1 MEANKQFNIVNKIFS
16 ENEEMFRKT
25 VAFLKKFNLIESVSL
40 KFPGQVLYDISY
52 ENLMV
57 AIKSCEDEKIAEIL
71 KVLLENMHVSFYHLV
86 TWSEEEDLAK
96 KSGDLSK
103 DCL

>member
-1 MEANKQFNIVNKIFS
+1 MEANKQFDIVNKIFS

-25 VAFLKKFNLIESVSL
+25 VAFLKKFNMIESASL

-52 ENLMV
+52 EDLMV
-57 AIKSCEDEKIAEIL
+57 AIKSCEDEKIAEML
-71 KVLLENMHVSFYHLV
+71 EVLLENMHVSFSHLV
-86 TWSEEEDLAK
+86 TWPDEGNLAEE
-96 KSGDLSK
+96 SGSSTK

>member
-1 MEANKQFNIVNKIFS
+1 MEANKQFDIVNKIFS
-16 ENEEMFRKT
+16 ENEEIFRKT
-25 VAFLKKFNLIESVSL
+25 IAFLKKFNLTESVSL

-52 ENLMV
+52 ENLMI

-71 KVLLENMHVSFYHLV
+71 EVLLENMHVSFSHLV
-86 TWSEEEDLAK
+86 TWPDEEDLAE
-96 KSGDLSK
+96 KSVDLSK